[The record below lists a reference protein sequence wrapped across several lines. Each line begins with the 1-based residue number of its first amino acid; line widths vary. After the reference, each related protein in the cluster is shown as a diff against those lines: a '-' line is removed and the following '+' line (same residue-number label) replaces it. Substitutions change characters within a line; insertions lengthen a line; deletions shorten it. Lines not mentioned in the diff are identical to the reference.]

1 MSFVKWTIEQEW
13 VFCFS
18 PWPGLWWK
26 KEIDKSI
33 AVSILK
39 YAFSSFQN
47 KLKFSLKVLPQF
59 ETKVSLKWLL
69 DVTKTCSLNV
79 ITPGGGRLIGRKIG
93 LHVFLAIEYKYVQGL
108 KTSTRVSFI
117 FKERHNWWVKKCYIV
132 VCLRNL
138 QGIAWSGK
146 YPSGF
151 SSVNKCILSDVMFGD
166 KAMHWSVYFPYQ
178 KRNELLVT
186 TAVV

>member
-1 MSFVKWTIEQEW
+1 MSFVKWAIEQEW

-18 PWPGLWWK
+18 PWPGLWWR

-33 AVSILK
+33 IVSILK

-151 SSVNKCILSDVMFGD
+151 ST
-166 KAMHWSVYFPYQ
+166 YFFLC
-178 KRNELLVT
+178 K
-186 TAVV
+186 